1 MAARYRSMTKAAS
14 ELGVTP
20 GAVSLHV
27 RELEAALGLALF
39 ERKARKLELTEAG
52 AEYFASLGTAFR
64 LIRAATHAVRAR
76 AGGAIVSL
84 SCTTGFAMQWLMPRL
99 PGFEQR
105 HGNIQLRI
113 GTTARLVDFEKDGID
128 LAVRHGRGHY
138 AGLVTEKLIEDDY
151 LVVCS
156 PELGEK
162 LGDSPDV
169 TCLEGETLIHD
180 VDRNDW
186 RLWLEAASA
195 TAVDWN
201 KGPIIA
207 PDSNGA
213 LEAARAGFGFA
224 LVRRAFVEKDLQ
236 QGKLVSPFRQSLGSS
251 FAYHIVYPELALER
265 TAVRIVRDWL
275 MAQR

>member
-1 MAARYRSMTKAAS
+1 MTKAAS

-52 AEYFASLGTAFR
+52 AEYFASLATAFR

-76 AGGAIVSL
+76 AGAEIVSL
-84 SCTTGFAMQWLMPRL
+84 SCTTGFAMQWLMPRI
-99 PGFEQR
+99 PGFEQS
-105 HGNIQLRI
+105 HGGIQLRI
-113 GTTARLVDFEKDGID
+113 GTTANFVDFEKDGID
-128 LAVRHGRGHY
+128 IAVRHGHGRY
-138 AGLVTEKLIEDDY
+138 AGLVSEKLIEDDY

-156 PELGEK
+156 PELGAR
-162 LGDSPDV
+162 LGHSPDAAR
-169 TCLEGETLIHD
+169 LEGETLIHD

-186 RLWLEAASA
+186 RLWLEAAGA
-195 TAVDWN
+195 TSVDWAR
-201 KGPIIA
+201 GPIIA

-224 LVRRAFVEKDLQ
+224 LVRRVFVEKELQ
-236 QGKLVSPFRQSLGSS
+236 QGKIVAPFRHSLGSPL
-251 FAYHIVYPELALER
+251 AYHIVYPELALER
-265 TAVRIVRDWL
+265 AAVRTVRDWL